1 MASGISIVIPT
12 VAPRRNMLREA
23 IASVAAQTLLPD
35 TIIIQD
41 DTEHE
46 GAAVTRQRAQER
58 VQTKWTCP
66 LDDDDVL
73 YPQHCE
79 LLLAEAMRTGADVVY
94 PWYDCP
100 AGDPLASHEGV
111 PFNNDNPRLFP
122 VTFLGRTEVICAAGG
137 WQGMEGTVA
146 SQEDWALILNLVKT
160 GAKIVH
166 LPVRTWLWNH
176 HGSNSSG
183 RPENIRWSP

>member
-1 MASGISIVIPT
+1 MIPGISVVIPT
-12 VAPRRNMLREA
+12 VAPRAAMLRECLRS
-23 IASVAAQTLLPD
+23 IADQTLAPD
-35 TIIIQD
+35 AIIVQKD
-41 DTEHE
+41 VDRE
-46 GAAVTRQRAQER
+46 GAAVTRQKAQER
-58 VQTKWTCP
+58 VTTEWTCP

-79 LLLAEAMRTGADVVY
+79 LLLAEAIRTGADVVY

-111 PFNNDNPRLFP
+111 PFNSDDPRLFP
-122 VTFLGRTEVICAAGG
+122 VTFLGRTEAILAAGG

-146 SQEDWALILNLVKT
+146 SQEDWALILNLVKI

-166 LPVRTWLWNH
+166 LPIRSWLWNH
-176 HGSNSSG
+176 HGANSSG
-183 RPENIRWSP
+183 RPENIRW